1 MMNDALPRDVR
12 LQFALRALYEK
23 YGYGLYRMGKF
34 EPYDMYRENKNFLR
48 GENIIT
54 FTNPNGILMALKPDV
69 TLSIVKHTKPETKT
83 QKLFYHE
90 NVFRREKNNRE
101 YGEIWQMGLEFIG
114 GGNGY
119 AEAEVVYLALESLKL
134 IGGESILNISHMG
147 YMAALLDH
155 MGIVQEN
162 RDTVLNALRQKNQSE
177 AAAAARNAGAG
188 ENEIAVLCQL
198 ANFSMP
204 LEKGLAK
211 LRELCLTKEMEEAV
225 SGMEELAD
233 GLKYLGGTENIRVDF
248 SVVNDMDY
256 YNGLVFQGYVNGIP
270 RAVMAGGRYDNMMRR
285 LNKPQPAVG
294 FAVYLGELER
304 ALREPKAYDVD
315 AILIYGDASAS
326 AAARAVSALM
336 GEGISVRAEK
346 EMPADV
352 RARRIYRLLP
362 DGRMEVQLHA

>member
-119 AEAEVVYLALESLKL
+119 AEAE
-134 IGGESILNISHMG
+134 
-147 YMAALLDH
+147 
-155 MGIVQEN
+155 
-162 RDTVLNALRQKNQSE
+162 
-177 AAAAARNAGAG
+177 AR
-188 ENEIAVLCQL
+188 
-198 ANFSMP
+198 
-204 LEKGLAK
+204 
-211 LRELCLTKEMEEAV
+211 R
-225 SGMEELAD
+225 
-233 GLKYLGGTENIRVDF
+233 
-248 SVVNDMDY
+248 
-256 YNGLVFQGYVNGIP
+256 
-270 RAVMAGGRYDNMMRR
+270 GRNS
-285 LNKPQPAVG
+285 KTC
-294 FAVYLGELER
+294 
-304 ALREPKAYDVD
+304 
-315 AILIYGDASAS
+315 ASAS
-326 AAARAVSALM
+326 SLFSRASPRSTLP
-336 GEGISVRAEK
+336 SPRSS
-346 EMPADV
+346 
-352 RARRIYRLLP
+352 RR
-362 DGRMEVQLHA
+362 